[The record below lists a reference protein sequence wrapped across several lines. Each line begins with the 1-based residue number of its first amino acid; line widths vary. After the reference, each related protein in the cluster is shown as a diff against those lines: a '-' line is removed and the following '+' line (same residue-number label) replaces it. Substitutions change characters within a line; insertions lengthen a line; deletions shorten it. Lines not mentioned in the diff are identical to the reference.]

1 MTDVP
6 ITVLVT
12 RTALMVAQLL
22 MMGIRVT
29 LGFVK
34 AISKHVQLKMTQIAI
49 FVVQASNIVANPKGA
64 VGFLQISS
72 RLGAI
77 IQRDNSFH
85 DS

>member
-1 MTDVP
+1 MTDVQT
-6 ITVLVT
+6 TVLVT
-12 RTALMVAQLL
+12 RTAVMVAQWL

-34 AISKHVQLKMTQIAI
+34 AISKHVQLKTIQIASL
-49 FVVQASNIVANPKGA
+49 VVLAINIVANPKGA